1 MLLGNSGNSVAESG
15 MSNISLPQADMRF
28 VTIAPSG
35 VDYRQIA
42 LGSLS
47 RLPPF
52 SPVLNRLLATI
63 DQEDVSFAE
72 IANLIEKDAVLTGQI
87 LRLVNSA
94 AFGRRAT
101 INSVGHAVSLL
112 GVTKIRNS
120 VLGFS
125 ISRLWSHARMPDAWS
140 SARFNLHSV
149 ATAILADLLAQRAPV
164 EYPEGAFVAGVLH
177 DLGQLVIA
185 LALPDKYMEIR
196 EIHACRKGDL
206 RECERAMLG
215 FSHEEIG
222 AAALERWSLPEPIRD
237 AVRHH
242 HRPTP
247 IEAGVQLSH
256 LLCAADV
263 TVNQFGISILPGTPE
278 LDDKYPQLVEIGVG
292 SHLSRILLEFH
303 TEFDAIRSFF

>member
-1 MLLGNSGNSVAESG
+1 
-15 MSNISLPQADMRF
+15 
-28 VTIAPSG
+28 
-35 VDYRQIA
+35 VDYRQTA

-52 SPVLNRLLATI
+52 SPVLNRLLGTLGH
-63 DQEDVSFAE
+63 EDVSFAE

-94 AFGRRAT
+94 AYGRRGT
-101 INSVGHAVSLL
+101 INSVRHAVSML
-112 GVTKIRNS
+112 GVNKLRNS

-185 LALPDKYMEIR
+185 LALPDQYTRIR
-196 EIHACRKGDL
+196 EAHEATKLDL
-206 RECERAMLG
+206 RECERELLG

-222 AAALERWSLPEPIRD
+222 ALALERWNLPQPIRG
-237 AVRHH
+237 AVLHH
-242 HRPTP
+242 HEPGP
-247 IEAGVQLSH
+247 VEAGLELSH
-256 LLCAADV
+256 LLYAADL
-263 TVNQFGISILPGTPE
+263 TVNQFGISILPSQPE
-278 LDDKYPQLVEIGVG
+278 LDDAYPQLLEIGVG
-292 SHLSRILLEFH
+292 PHLSRILLEFH
-303 TEFDAIRSFF
+303 AEFDAIRSFF